1 MVECDEPFHGGVK
14 NFPGKKL
21 LYGSSCTKETIGSTE
36 KTTMHKETRC
46 KGEKNKIRTVFKL
59 QFHVTQVDHPGW
71 EIMMVSLVPMDI
83 GKATMKTDKVLVI
96 GGNCYWRN
104 PIYETVKLFQ
114 DSRTGR
120 IHDKLYNFVVS
131 ANFYKSSGQGSATAA
146 VVGEVGINLSDYFDV
161 IKPAYV
167 SLPLKP
173 AKSGVILHVTIQKM
187 HADLEVSCPAQ
198 MYIYPSFY
206 VIRGSEKLTDAIL
219 LEQSTKNK
227 HESNKW
233 EEYRGAAVLRN
244 HGSSATNSEK
254 KIFPSKRTVFLQP
267 ESRGHIEKSNSS
279 SSISTSSSDSSGQH
293 RPKDNNSVSP
303 NTPNDS
309 RTSKQLLSN
318 NGTFE
323 KEKIILDYLIMEYG
337 DHQKSTKN
345 WHGSSAPDGAMANSN
360 KSYISAKPE
369 GRTHEISAQIE
380 KYRNQSIAQTQELEL
395 SESELQNLPT
405 IESNRWKILLRKL
418 NSLQGERDALKREC
432 EELKASQRKAD
443 NEDDPNKLHPH
454 SKTPLDIEEI
464 KQELQYERSINA
476 NLRLQLH
483 KTQEANSQLILAVQD
498 LEELLEQENRETSC
512 INCTKISI
520 KRLTENNISEIN
532 FNERNSHLQVSECE
546 ELFDTTS
553 EGEDEQHKLD
563 VLVKTDKAA
572 YSLEQK
578 MEDLNSEI
586 YIYKTQQVDMQMK
599 MKKLDLDHENPKQ
612 ENNNLCSKLE
622 QAQTQDNMGHDNSQH
637 LITANYLEDQVQI
650 LKKEL
655 QEQSRAYEANLE
667 DIMKAKLQEEKRA
680 TQAEEILQLTISNNV
695 NIAEKLQE
703 EFITLARE
711 ISSTFHINEKI
722 AIQAL
727 AEANEMQS
735 QKCHLENLLDQ
746 TKEDFNMLQHGY
758 DVKLMELSDSVDS
771 RTKEIE
777 RLLKNLKA
785 KSEENENQKKSEE
798 IKLKALTE
806 EILMLETKVKN
817 LSAEKVQL
825 SEWMGQNQRLATEME
840 QMKMSNKEI
849 ETKLHERSLEKE
861 MLDSELSSMKVKA
874 IESEKDLQKLQQL
887 LKDKDIIIKNINADV
902 EMNRERSQVSNN
914 LLVEDEMENENLR
927 KQTFLQSDLRKR
939 DEKITSLE
947 KKLKESTTSANS
959 RANVKIA
966 IASNKTYKPDPTS
979 QGSKEVT
986 ILHQKIKLLEAS
998 LLFKN
1003 SELEETRTS
1012 FLQEEKNLNHRIEE
1026 LEKKVCQCKKQV
1038 QAYNKEQNVKHN
1050 LKRESANS
1058 IHNEQT
1064 ISTHVTPSQKREEKA
1079 ASNSYNQDNSTEM
1092 LNEMMLLKENSQAM
1106 EAELKEMQ
1114 QRYTE
1119 ISLRFAEVEGE
1130 RQQLVMTVRNLKN
1143 TLKT

>member
-1 MVECDEPFHGGVK
+1 MGTP
-14 NFPGKKL
+14 
-21 LYGSSCTKETIGSTE
+21 CTKETIGSKE
-36 KTTMHKETRC
+36 QTTMHKETR
-46 KGEKNKIRTVFKL
+46 NKIRTVFKL
-59 QFHVTQVDHPGW
+59 QFHVTQELISFYTSLQVDHPGW

-131 ANFYKSSGQGSATAA
+131 ANGSATAA

-187 HADLEVSCPAQ
+187 HADLEV
-198 MYIYPSFY
+198 
-206 VIRGSEKLTDAIL
+206 RGSEKLIDAIL

-244 HGSSATNSEK
+244 HGSSATNREK

-293 RPKDNNSVSP
+293 RPKDDNSVSP
-303 NTPNDS
+303 NNPNDLS
-309 RTSKQLLSN
+309 TSKQLLSN

-369 GRTHEISAQIE
+369 GRTHETSAQIE
-380 KYRNQSIAQTQELEL
+380 KYRDQSIAQTQELEL
-395 SESELQNLPT
+395 SESELQNLHT

-483 KTQEANSQLILAVQD
+483 KTQEANSELILAVQD
-498 LEELLEQENRETSC
+498 LEELLEQENSGTSC

-520 KRLTENNISEIN
+520 KRLTENNISETN
-532 FNERNSHLQVSECE
+532 FNESNSHLQVSECE

-553 EGEDEQHKLD
+553 DGDDEQHKLD
-563 VLVKTDKAA
+563 VLVKRDKAA
-572 YSLEQK
+572 YSLQHK

-586 YIYKTQQVDMQMK
+586 YIYKTQQEDMQMK
-599 MKKLDLDHENPKQ
+599 MKKLDLDHENPNQ
-612 ENNNLCSKLE
+612 ENNNLYSKLE
-622 QAQTQDNMGHDNSQH
+622 QAQPQDDMGHDKSEH
-637 LITANYLEDQVQI
+637 SITANYLEDQVKI
-650 LKKEL
+650 LIKEL

-680 TQAEEILQLTISNNV
+680 TQAEEKLQLTISNNV

-735 QKCHLENLLDQ
+735 QKCHLENLLEQ
-746 TKEDFNMLQHGY
+746 TKEDFIMLQHGY

-785 KSEENENQKKSEE
+785 KSEENDNQKKSEE

-806 EILMLETKVKN
+806 EILMLETKVKM

-825 SEWMGQNQRLATEME
+825 SELMGQNQRLATEME
-840 QMKMSNKEI
+840 QLKMSNKEI
-849 ETKLHERSLEKE
+849 ETKLHERSSEKE
-861 MLDSELSSMKVKA
+861 MLDSELSSMKDKA

-887 LKDKDIIIKNINADV
+887 LKEKDIIIKNLNADV
-902 EMNRERSQVSNN
+902 EMLRERSQVSNN

-927 KQTFLQSDLRKR
+927 KQTFNLQSDLRKR

-947 KKLKESTTSANS
+947 KKLKERTRSANS

-1026 LEKKVCQCKKQV
+1026 LEKKVSQCKKQ
-1038 QAYNKEQNVKHN
+1038 EQNVKHN

-1058 IHNEQT
+1058 NYNEQT
-1064 ISTHVTPSQKREEKA
+1064 LSTHVTPSQKREEKA
-1079 ASNSYNQDNSTEM
+1079 ASNSNNQDNLTEM
-1092 LNEMMLLKENSQAM
+1092 LNEMMLLKENSKAM